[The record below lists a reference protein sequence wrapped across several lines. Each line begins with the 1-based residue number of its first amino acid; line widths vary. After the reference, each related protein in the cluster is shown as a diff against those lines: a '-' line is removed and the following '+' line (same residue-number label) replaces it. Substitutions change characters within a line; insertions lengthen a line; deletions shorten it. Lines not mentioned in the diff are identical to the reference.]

1 MLLPEGFE
9 ERLSALGAQF
19 REALPQRLWAIEHD
33 LARLRQGQGDWH
45 ALRRRLHSLAGSA
58 GTFGLAGLSTEA
70 RALERLVQAI
80 CQGEGVDWAALE
92 AGVGRLRGE
101 TRPEAGPSAETR
113 GEWLAEP
120 VRVLLAEDDE
130 LSRRVL
136 TSLLESMGHEVTA
149 VADGEEA
156 LAWLESSSV
165 ALVLMDVLM
174 PGVDGLEAARRLR
187 EMEQRRGRPRTPLL
201 FLTADE
207 DSGLLREAIRAGGD
221 DLLVKPCP
229 PVVLD
234 AKLHALQRSV
244 GMARE
249 LDCYRQEM
257 ERELRLAERVMNVSL
272 SANDADFPG
281 LQWKKRP
288 AGRFSGDAVFY
299 RRTGE
304 LGYLLVADFTGHGL
318 AAALGTLIAGDVF
331 HDLAQVACPGEM
343 LLQGLNERLCQHLPT
358 EFFCAACL
366 VVFTPGEVRVW
377 NRGLPDVWWWT
388 ADAGARALESGF
400 LPLGVVSEGYDVSC
414 VRLPASPGGRLLIA
428 TDGVSEAESPTGEA
442 FGNAALSRWLA
453 SEQPLERILAELD
466 THLQGRALQ
475 DDVTLVMSSLDP
487 WSGTQL

>member
-1 MLLPEGFE
+1 MPPLQPEGFA
-9 ERLSALGAQF
+9 ERLSELGAQF
-19 REALPQRLWAIEHD
+19 RDGLPQRLRAIERD

-45 ALRRRLHSLAGSA
+45 ELRRRLHSLAGSA
-58 GTFGLAGLSTEA
+58 GTFGLAELSAEA
-70 RALERLVQAI
+70 RALEHAVQAV
-80 CQGEGVDWAALE
+80 CQGGEADWAFLE
-92 AGVGRLRGE
+92 ASLTRLRGE
-101 TRPEAGPSAETR
+101 SPSKEAPPTKEAR

-120 VRVLLAEDDE
+120 MQVLLAEDDE

-149 VADGEEA
+149 VADGGEA
-156 LAWLESSSV
+156 LARLESLSV
-165 ALVLMDVLM
+165 ALVLMDVVM

-187 EMEQRRGRPRTPLL
+187 EMEQRQGRPRTPLL

-207 DSGLLREAIRAGGD
+207 APERLREAIRAGGD

-249 LDCYRQEM
+249 LACYRREM

-318 AAALGTLIAGDVF
+318 AAALGTLIAVDMF
-331 HDLAQVACPGEM
+331 HDLAEVACPGEI
-343 LLQGLNERLCQHLPT
+343 LLRGLNERLCQHLPT

-366 VVFTPGEVRVW
+366 VVFAPGEVQVW

-388 ADAGARALESGF
+388 PDAGARALESGF
-400 LPLGVVSEGYDVSC
+400 MPLGVVSEGYDVAC
-414 VRLPASPGGRLLIA
+414 LRLPASPGARLLIA
-428 TDGVSEAESPTGEA
+428 TDGVAEAAAPSGEA
-442 FGNAALSRWLA
+442 FGNAALPRWLA

-466 THLQGRALQ
+466 AHLEGRAPQ

-487 WSGTQL
+487 WV